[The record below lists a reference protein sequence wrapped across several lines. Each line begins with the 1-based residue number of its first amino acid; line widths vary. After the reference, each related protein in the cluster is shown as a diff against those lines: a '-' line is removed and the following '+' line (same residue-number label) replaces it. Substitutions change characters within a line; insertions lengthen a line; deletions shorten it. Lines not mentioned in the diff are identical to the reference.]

1 MSNSKKKQ
9 LLTLAVVTA
18 LMNTGY
24 GLAHAE
30 EAPAEEAQAV
40 EVQAA
45 ESAQQVQTRDVVVT
59 ASRTEQLIKDTPA
72 SVEVVTREDIEKMG
86 AENLA
91 QALKLATGINIMENG
106 MVGQQVSLRG
116 MKTNQTLIMIDGR
129 RIRTEETD
137 QTANFYE
144 LQRIDMNNVERVE
157 IVRGATSSLYGADAM
172 GGVINIITRTPDKEQ
187 ISVSGDWTSKQSDVG
202 FRYASGKLDRWD
214 FSLSY
219 KHAKYRQINTDSSSI
234 GTTSGML
241 PNMLTDPATLVP
253 YTKVDNT
260 STNSSNM
267 YGDKHYFNFKADYDF
282 DKNKKLTLFFDYMRE
297 GLKSQEDSA
306 GTSTYTFPSAVMTPL
321 HILYNNMTPSASI
334 TKDNNSSKNI
344 YYDNVKMGGGIT
356 YSGKDS
362 KGNYKI
368 SYSYEE
374 LKKDQDTYTNNV
386 LSDHDTMKFSQNI
399 LDGQR
404 TMQLGDKNIL
414 TYGAEY
420 RTQGLDSTR
429 IGNGDL
435 GTSKVPGYK
444 STNYWAAYVQDEY
457 MPDDKWILIPSIR
470 YDHNDQFGGKF
481 TYKFGTTY
489 NMSDSSRLK
498 FNIGTSYRAPNLSE
512 MYMNWHK
519 NPSGNMHVYIYG
531 NPNLKPESATNFD
544 ISFETEKGK
553 NTSKFTYYLNKVK
566 NLIDFDIVQYDSI
579 YYSNYVNVGKATIQ
593 GIELDTTQKF
603 DEHFSLRGTY
613 NYIDAKDDVEDTRLT
628 GRARHTTSLQ
638 LQYNNAKS
646 GVYATLWNDWYADY
660 LYASSAHGSNGSSK
674 ADYSGSS
681 LNFVISKKLANDS
694 NVYFGVDNILNTD
707 TDVLGLSGRVW
718 RAGFNW
724 NF

>member
-9 LLTLAVVTA
+9 LLTLAVITA

-30 EAPAEEAQAV
+30 KAPAEEAQAV

-72 SVEVVTREDIEKMG
+72 AVEVVTREDIEKMG

-241 PNMLTDPATLVP
+241 PNMLTNPISLVP

-297 GLKSQEDSA
+297 GLKSQENST
-306 GTSTYTFPSAVMTPL
+306 GGSTYTFQTVVQTPFNPAGPAQSFTL
-321 HILYNNMTPSASI
+321 N
-334 TKDNNSSKNI
+334 KNSTKNI

-374 LKKDQDTYTNNV
+374 LKKDQDTYTDNV

-429 IGNGDL
+429 IGNGFI
-435 GTSKVPGYK
+435 GTNKIPGYK

-457 MPDDKWILIPSIR
+457 MPDDKWILIPSVR

-512 MYMNWHK
+512 LYMNWTK
-519 NPSGNMHVYIYG
+519 NPTSSMVVNIKG
-531 NPNLKPESATNFD
+531 NPNLKPETATNFD
-544 ISFETEKGK
+544 ISLETEKGK
-553 NTSKFTYYLNKVK
+553 NTSKFTYYLNKIK
-566 NLIDFDIVQYDSI
+566 NLIDFDTVVGENNNYNAD
-579 YYSNYVNVGKATIQ
+579 YVNVGKATIQ

-638 LQYNNAKS
+638 LQYSNAKS
-646 GVYATLWNDWYADY
+646 GVNATLWNDWYADY

>member
-1 MSNSKKKQ
+1 MSNIKKKQ

-24 GLAHAE
+24 GVGY
-30 EAPAEEAQAV
+30 AEEAQV
-40 EVQAA
+40 EENQVVEAQAS
-45 ESAQQVQTRDVVVT
+45 EPAQQVQTRDVVVT

-137 QTANFYE
+137 QTANYYE

-219 KHAKYRQINTDSSSI
+219 KHAKYRQLNTDSSSV
-234 GTTSGML
+234 GTSKGSGI
-241 PNMLTDPATLVP
+241 PNFMGGVTN
-253 YTKVDNT
+253 YTKVENT

-282 DKNKKLTLFFDYMRE
+282 DKSKKLTLFFDYMRE
-297 GLKSQEDSA
+297 GLKSQENST
-306 GTSTYTFPSAVMTPL
+306 GTSTYTFPGMVLTPI
-321 HILYNNMTPSASI
+321 HMLYNNKKPSKVVSV
-334 TKDNNSSKNI
+334 DNNQSKNV

-374 LKKDQDTYTNNV
+374 LKKDQDTYTDNK
-386 LSDHDTMKFSQNI
+386 LSDHDTMKFSQNV

-429 IGNGDL
+429 IGNGEL
-435 GTSKVPGYK
+435 GTDKVPSYK

-457 MPDDKWILIPSIR
+457 MPDDRWILIPSLR

-489 NMSDSSRLK
+489 KMSDVSRLK

-512 MYMNWHK
+512 LYMNWHK
-519 NPSGNMHVYIYG
+519 NPAGNMQVYIKG
-531 NPNLKPESATNFD
+531 NANLKPESATNFD
-544 ISFETEKGK
+544 ISLETENGK
-553 NTSKFTYYLNKVK
+553 NSSKFTYYINKVK
-566 NLIDFDIVQYDSI
+566 NLIDSDTVAAGNNVYNA
-579 YYSNYVNVGKATIQ
+579 NYINVGKATIQ

-613 NYIDAKDDVEDTRLT
+613 NYIDAKDDVEDTRLE

-638 LQYNNAKS
+638 LQYSNAKS
-646 GVYATLWNDWYADY
+646 GVNATLWNDWYADY

-674 ADYSGSS
+674 MDYSGSS
-681 LNFVISKKLANDS
+681 LNFVISKKLSNDS
-694 NVYFGVDNILNTD
+694 NVYFGIDNILKTD
-707 TDVLGLSGRVW
+707 TEVLGLSGRVW

>member
-9 LLTLAVVTA
+9 LLTLAVITA

-30 EAPAEEAQAV
+30 EATAEEAQAV

-241 PNMLTDPATLVP
+241 PNMLTNPISLVP

-297 GLKSQEDSA
+297 GLKSQENST
-306 GTSTYTFPSAVMTPL
+306 GGSTYTFQTVVQTPFNPAGPAQSFTL
-321 HILYNNMTPSASI
+321 N
-334 TKDNNSSKNI
+334 KNSTKNI

-429 IGNGDL
+429 IGNGFI
-435 GTSKVPGYK
+435 GTNKVPGYK

-457 MPDDKWILIPSIR
+457 MPDDKWILIPSVR

-489 NMSDSSRLK
+489 NMSNSSRLK

-512 MYMNWHK
+512 LYMNWTK
-519 NPSGNMHVYIYG
+519 NPTSSMVVNIKG
-531 NPNLKPESATNFD
+531 NPNLKPETATNFD
-544 ISFETEKGK
+544 ISLETEKGK
-553 NTSKFTYYLNKVK
+553 NTSKFTYYLNKIK
-566 NLIDFDIVQYDSI
+566 NLIDFDTVVGENNNYNAD
-579 YYSNYVNVGKATIQ
+579 YVNVGKATIQ